1 MKEIKI
7 QKKPRNPI
15 SPRFVMFFLAWPLH
29 LSWFSYSGHIIKA
42 TKVPDP
48 NRFQPWIQKTT
59 LPVRCG
65 HWLEMG
71 IGYCD
76 DEANIAKCGH
86 DLNNCYQV
94 ENDKSL
100 YQNCSCILSSSKR
113 QVIKDENRGGLNTFL
128 GDCICD
134 PVYNKAENF
143 FDQSGSEVSTKNNT
157 HWCLWL
163 FHMPW

>member
-1 MKEIKI
+1 MRVNGGNKNSKEA
-7 QKKPRNPI
+7 KK
-15 SPRFVMFFLAWPLH
+15 SYLSKVCYVFLGLSIALH
-29 LSWFSYSGHIIKA
+29 LSWYSYFGQIKA
-42 TKVPDP
+42 TNNPDP
-48 NRFQPWIQKTT
+48 NLPFTYFQPWIQKTT

-157 HWCLWL
+157 H
-163 FHMPW
+163 